1 MKLKMSLMIAMIG
14 LINGLSAQVTTGT
27 ISGYVY
33 ESDSATIIPY
43 AKLWVETESGKRYTK
58 AEVDG
63 KYSID
68 ALKPGT
74 YNLYGTATYFD
85 TIAIGQIGVYPD
97 GITTVDVA
105 IPVDNHILGDVE
117 VLAFKNPLIRK
128 DTPRLLIDVQ
138 DIENSPYVRDPKG
151 LLVGTSSEVNQVEGT
166 NDIIIRGSRPGD
178 AIFYIDGV
186 KANDMS
192 SVPGVAIQGLEAYTG
207 GIPAKYGDTTGG
219 VVVLETKSYFDLYN
233 AWRAQQ

>member
-33 ESDSATIIPY
+33 ESDSVTIIPF

-58 AEVDG
+58 ADLDG
-63 KYSID
+63 RYKID
-68 ALKPGT
+68 ALKPGV
-74 YNLYGTATYFD
+74 YNLTATAMNFD
-85 TIAIGQIGVYPD
+85 TLTIAEIRVNPD
-97 GITTVDVA
+97 GITTVNMPV
-105 IPVDNHILGDVE
+105 PVDSKVLGPVII
-117 VLAFKNPLIRK
+117 VYTPPMINK
-128 DTPRLLIDVQ
+128 DTPRLIIDVQ

-151 LLVGTSSEVNQVEGT
+151 LLVATSSEVNQVEGT
-166 NDIIIRGSRPGD
+166 SDIIIRGSRPGD

-186 KANDMS
+186 KANDMG

-219 VVVLETKSYFDLYN
+219 VVVLETKSYFDLYY
-233 AWRAQQ
+233 AWRARQ

>member
-27 ISGYVY
+27 ISGYVF
-33 ESDSATIIPY
+33 ESDSATIIPF

-58 AEVDG
+58 ADLDG
-63 KYSID
+63 KYKID
-68 ALKPGT
+68 ALKPGV
-74 YNLYGTATYFD
+74 YNLTATAMNFD
-85 TIAIGQIGVYPD
+85 TLTIAEIRVNPD
-97 GITTVDVA
+97 GITTVNMPV
-105 IPVDNHILGDVE
+105 PVDSKVLGPVII
-117 VLAFKNPLIRK
+117 VYTPPMINK

-166 NDIIIRGSRPGD
+166 SDIIIRGSRPGD

-186 KANDMS
+186 KANDMT

-219 VVVLETKSYFDLYN
+219 VVVLETKSYFYLYY
-233 AWRAQQ
+233 AWKARQ